1 MLAALPPGQPG
12 KGQLHEAFDIAR
24 VPVELD
30 VLIDCDSV
38 SETTSC
44 CEALVVLLGTHG
56 IRTWRYSD
64 DGPPAD
70 ARRRDDETEGAPLG
84 WVEVL
89 DAPPSEHGSIR
100 PTVTHLA
107 RQFDGKALHTS
118 YMRGHTDRPESE
130 SAPAALLARVAAT
143 TGVGVLV
150 TNRDQLT
157 GEGVARWRGE
167 TLLQTPEQ
175 AVATLGLLLRST
187 GNFSTRPYLVTT
199 RGIYLWL
206 ALDSLIPHYGLWAD
220 ACSAD
225 GVAGPG
231 RIYYLSTATEGR
243 IFQAL
248 NARDQVAVAM
258 SLHRIDW
265 VDVADAVDR
274 FLVFLLAAMDTT
286 ARVAHEIV
294 GPESVS
300 SKDAKW
306 QFRRFLNGLR
316 PSNPSLAALFAKGTP
331 GHDLHLILR
340 KLRNTIH
347 GGGLTRTHVLIEDGD
362 LEHKLSVPLE
372 EVDGLTEAVIRRT
385 DGNPARWGLHQTAD
399 RLWIQPIP
407 LVDALTHEGFAILD
421 AIFEHTPLEALM
433 ELNDGL
439 DTQADEIDYHEPDAV
454 ERSSRQVL
462 GEMLETRGSDM
473 YLWHLGMHPDQFT

>member
-24 VPVELD
+24 VPVDLD

-44 CEALVVLLGTHG
+44 FEALAVLLGTEG

-64 DGPPAD
+64 DGPPAYV
-70 ARRRDDETEGAPLG
+70 RGEDEMGGAPLS

-89 DAPPSEHGSIR
+89 DAPSSDHGSIR
-100 PTVTHLA
+100 PTVTHVA
-107 RQFDGKALHTS
+107 RQFDGKVVHTS
-118 YMRGHTDRPESE
+118 YLRGHPDRPASE
-130 SAPAALLARVAAT
+130 SAPAALLVRAAAAT
-143 TGVGVLV
+143 GMGVLV

-157 GEGVARWRGE
+157 GGGVARWRGE
-167 TLLQTPEQ
+167 TLVQTPER

-187 GNFSTRPYLVTT
+187 GSFSIRPYLVTT
-199 RGIYLWL
+199 RGSYLWL
-206 ALDSLIPHYGLWAD
+206 ALDSLIPHYGMWAA

-258 SLHRIDW
+258 SRHRIDW

-286 ARVAHEIV
+286 ARVAYEIV

-300 SKDAKW
+300 PKQAKW
-306 QFRRFLNGLR
+306 QFGDFLNGLR
-316 PSNPSLAALFAKGTP
+316 PSNPSLAAVFAKGTP

-340 KLRNTIH
+340 NLRNTIH

-362 LEHKLSVPLE
+362 LGHKLSVPLE
-372 EVDGLTEAVIRRT
+372 EVDGLIEAVVRRT

-407 LVDALTHEGFAILD
+407 LVDALTHQGFAILG
-421 AIFEHTPLEALM
+421 AIFEHTPLESLIGM
-433 ELNDGL
+433 NDGL
-439 DTQADEIDYHEPDAV
+439 DTQADEIDYNEPDAV
-454 ERSSRQVL
+454 QRSSQQVL
-462 GEMLETRGSDM
+462 AQMLETRGSDM
-473 YLWHLGMHPDQFT
+473 YLWHLGMHPDQVT

>member
-44 CEALVVLLGTHG
+44 FEALVVLLGTHG
-56 IRTWRYSD
+56 IGTWRYSD
-64 DGPPAD
+64 DGPPAGV
-70 ARRRDDETEGAPLG
+70 RRKDDEMEGAPLG

-89 DAPPSEHGSIR
+89 DVPASEHGSIR
-100 PTVTHLA
+100 PTVTHVA
-107 RQFDGKALHTS
+107 RQFDGKVVHTS
-118 YMRGHTDRPESE
+118 YMWGHTGRPESE
-130 SAPAALLARVAAT
+130 SAPAALLVRAAAAT
-143 TGVGVLV
+143 GMGVLV
-150 TNRDQLT
+150 TNRDQLI
-157 GEGVARWRGE
+157 GGGAARWRGE
-167 TLLQTPEQ
+167 TLFQTPEQ

-187 GNFSTRPYLVTT
+187 GTFSIRPYLVTR
-199 RGIYLWL
+199 RGIYLLL
-206 ALDSLIPHYGLWAD
+206 ALDSLIPHYGLWAA

-231 RIYYLSTATEGR
+231 RIYYLSTATQGR

-258 SLHRIDW
+258 SRRRIDW

-294 GPESVS
+294 GPENVS
-300 SKDAKW
+300 SNEAKW
-306 QFRRFLNGLR
+306 QFTKFLNGVR
-316 PSNPSLAALFAKGTP
+316 PWNPSLAALFAEGTP

-347 GGGLTRTHVLIEDGD
+347 AGGLAQTHVLIEDGD
-362 LEHKLSVPLE
+362 LEHKLSVPLD

-407 LVDALTHEGFAILD
+407 LVDALTREGFGILD

-433 ELNDGL
+433 GLNDGL
-439 DTQADEIDYHEPDAV
+439 DTQADEINYEPDAV
-454 ERSSRQVL
+454 ERSSGQVL
-462 GEMLETRGSDM
+462 GEMLETRGSDI
-473 YLWHLGMHPDQFT
+473 YLWHLGMHLDQFT